1 MKFRT
6 LGLPDNVLSEI
17 PVRMHMTLYLLLFM
31 NCERLSGVFLQIFST
46 NINILNV
53 SHCRQCSDLMYMS
66 LVVTGHQ

>member
-1 MKFRT
+1 MCSLKSLLQFFF
-6 LGLPDNVLSEI
+6 GLAVC
-17 PVRMHMTLYLLLFM
+17 MHMTLYLLLFM

-53 SHCRQCSDLMYMS
+53 SHCRLCSDLMYMS

>member
-1 MKFRT
+1 
-6 LGLPDNVLSEI
+6 
-17 PVRMHMTLYLLLFM
+17 MHMTLYLLLFM

-53 SHCRQCSDLMYMS
+53 SHCRLCSDLMYMS